1 MFTSKNQGSSKY
13 HGDFVE
19 TSSGNDLLD
28 GTDNDLIDI
37 SENAPSKSWIWK
49 WAKLDKETNKV
60 FCTIKGCDKARVGFV
75 YSSSNTSTVARHLK
89 NKHGIDKDSGRSS
102 ESKSTTGPLE
112 ASWAKQSSK
121 RPWQDEWEE
130 RICKFVVCNQQP
142 YRIMENKEFQ
152 DLILTAH
159 KAPTTDSLRF
169 MSKDTVARKV
179 HEWHD
184 VIVFIDR
191 VILLFTFLYLLL
203 LLLLLLLFRLRT
215 NISTT

>member
-1 MFTSKNQGSSKY
+1 MSRDRNS
-13 HGDFVE
+13 
-19 TSSGNDLLD
+19 
-28 GTDNDLIDI
+28 
-37 SENAPSKSWIWK
+37 
-49 WAKLDKETNKV
+49 
-60 FCTIKGCDKARVGFV
+60 
-75 YSSSNTSTVARHLK
+75 
-89 NKHGIDKDSGRSS
+89 SS
-102 ESKSTTGPLE
+102 ESKSITGPLE
-112 ASWAKQSSK
+112 ASWAKLNSK

-203 LLLLLLLFRLRT
+203 LLLLLLFRLRT